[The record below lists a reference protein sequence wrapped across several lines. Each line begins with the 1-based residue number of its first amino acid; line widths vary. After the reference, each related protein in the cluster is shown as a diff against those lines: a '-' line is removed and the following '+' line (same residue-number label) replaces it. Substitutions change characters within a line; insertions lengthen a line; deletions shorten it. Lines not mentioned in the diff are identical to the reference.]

1 MASLVFG
8 GTGTAGFVLND
19 LGNGNFQ
26 IVYAYSTFHG
36 AGDLTPVPEPNSLF
50 LLGTGL
56 VVVAA
61 IVRRQRPSFGLRGTV
76 MGKC

>member
-19 LGNGNFQ
+19 LGNGSFQ
-26 IVYAYSTFHG
+26 IVYAYSTFNG

-50 LLGTGL
+50 LIGTGL
-56 VVVAA
+56 VFVAA
-61 IVRRQRPSFGLRGTV
+61 IVRRQRPSFGLRRTV